1 MVTVGPWGSR
11 AAGAGAGGGNLT
23 AAGPRDCPEIAAG
36 ERPERPRPFTWWFS
50 FISLSPPRGERA
62 GGVTP
67 ISQVGRVRPLQPPA
81 RRGFSAGCFPEAG
94 PSVSASWIR
103 VCARLSGTVHWGCR
117 EAELGALRV
126 YLSFVFN
133 SPVSRGRFGNVNF
146 KCKFFT
152 FYFLKVLFSPEPWRL
167 QNH

>member
-1 MVTVGPWGSR
+1 M
-11 AAGAGAGGGNLT
+11 
-23 AAGPRDCPEIAAG
+23 
-36 ERPERPRPFTWWFS
+36 
-50 FISLSPPRGERA
+50 
-62 GGVTP
+62 
-67 ISQVGRVRPLQPPA
+67 
-81 RRGFSAGCFPEAG
+81 
-94 PSVSASWIR
+94 SASWIR

-133 SPVSRGRFGNVNF
+133 SPVSKGRFGNVNF